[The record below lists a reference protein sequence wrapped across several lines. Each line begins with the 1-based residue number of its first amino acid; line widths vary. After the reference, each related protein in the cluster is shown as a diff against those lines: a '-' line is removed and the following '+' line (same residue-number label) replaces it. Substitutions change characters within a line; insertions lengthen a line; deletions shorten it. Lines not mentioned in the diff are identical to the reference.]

1 MMRKF
6 MAVAMDPVEAGMR
19 VLEGIRRNDLYI
31 LTHQEFEQP
40 TRERMEALLA
50 SFPASKAPAAR
61 TMTARRFMTA
71 MYAGERDR
79 RSGRREE

>member
-6 MAVAMDPVEAGMR
+6 MAVAMDPVEAGRR
-19 VLEGIRRNDLYI
+19 VLDGVRRNDLYI
-31 LTHQEFEQP
+31 FTHQEFEQA

-50 SFPASKAPAAR
+50 AFPEDKAPTAR
-61 TMTARRFMTA
+61 AMTARRFMTS

-79 RSGRREE
+79 LRSRKA

>member
-6 MAVAMDPVEAGMR
+6 MAVAMDPLEAGQR
-19 VLEGIRRNDLYI
+19 VLDGIRRNDLYI
-31 LTHQEFEQP
+31 FTHQEFERA

-50 SFPASKAPAAR
+50 SFPSETAPAAR

-79 RSGRREE
+79 RLGEGKA